1 MIRAPNDMRWNSYLN
16 TFKDALELKTYYT
29 TFCVDFDKEDEYQL
43 TASEW
48 HLVQLTIAFLQPF
61 KEATKRYKGDYV
73 TLDKVQLI
81 MDALAAHFKEQKDLH
96 RGNTS
101 FSESIVIAW
110 YAFDKY
116 YQLIDETGAYTAAI
130 LLHPSYR
137 KGYLQTAW
145 HKDWVS
151 PGVERAREIWQQ
163 YKDNDN
169 NTSQTTDLSH
179 MTQYER
185 YCYEIQQR
193 QQRVKGMSDEFERFI
208 IAPPVLIDT
217 PALNWWLQH
226 QQRTSYPRLSRMA
239 IDTLSAV
246 AMSAESERVF
256 SAARRTI
263 PWTRAR
269 LESTII
275 EQLECLKHWQKSG
288 LISGDYVMAT
298 DSDSD
303 DEQHPLERQEGE
315 QPS

>member
-1 MIRAPNDMRWNSYLN
+1 
-16 TFKDALELKTYYT
+16 
-29 TFCVDFDKEDEYQL
+29 
-43 TASEW
+43 
-48 HLVQLTIAFLQPF
+48 
-61 KEATKRYKGDYV
+61 V
-73 TLDKVQLI
+73 T
-81 MDALAAHFKEQKDLH
+81 
-96 RGNTS
+96 
-101 FSESIVIAW
+101 AW

-116 YQLIDETGAYTAAI
+116 YQLIDQTGAYTAAI

-137 KGYLQTAW
+137 KSYLQTAW

-151 PGVERAREIWQQ
+151 PGIERARAIWQQ

-193 QQRVKGMSDEFERFI
+193 QQRVKGASDEFERFI
-208 IAPPVLIDT
+208 IAPAITIDT
-217 PALNWWLQH
+217 PALYWWLQQ
-226 QQRTSYPRLSRMA
+226 QQRTSYPQLSQMA

-269 LESTII
+269 LESKLI
-275 EQLECLKHWQKSG
+275 EQIECLKHWQKSG
-288 LISGDYVMAT
+288 LISEDYVIGT
-298 DSDSD
+298 DGNSDS
-303 DEQHPLERQEGE
+303 EQHIPERQEGE
-315 QPS
+315 QPA